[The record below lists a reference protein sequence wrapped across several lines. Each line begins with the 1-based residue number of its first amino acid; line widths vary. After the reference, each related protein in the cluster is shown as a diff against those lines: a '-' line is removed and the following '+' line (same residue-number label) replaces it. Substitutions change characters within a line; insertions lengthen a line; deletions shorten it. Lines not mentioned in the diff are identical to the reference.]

1 MFIWINS
8 KSIFKGCGII
18 IINNQPT
25 VNNNN
30 NNDKKDLIF

>member
-8 KSIFKGCGII
+8 NSIFKGCGII
-18 IINNQPT
+18 INQPT